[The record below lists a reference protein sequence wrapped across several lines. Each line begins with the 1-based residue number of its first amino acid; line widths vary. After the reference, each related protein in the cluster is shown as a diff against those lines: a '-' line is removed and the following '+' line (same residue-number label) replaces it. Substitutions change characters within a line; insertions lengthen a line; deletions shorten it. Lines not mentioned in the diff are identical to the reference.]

1 MEERLQK
8 IISRAGVASRR
19 HAEEMMA
26 SGLVT
31 VNGKTVTE
39 LGTKADLSRDHIKVA
54 GRLIRTEPGLVYIAV
69 NKPPEVVATMSDPEG
84 RRSLRELLYGVKE
97 RVFPAGRM
105 EYHASGLILLTN
117 DGELTNRIIQ
127 AHKLRQ
133 VWLIKLKNLLTFE
146 QIESLGRATGA
157 RISRLKGKNSPW
169 YEIVLS
175 EGRRDALRDKLT
187 QMGNHF
193 EKMRRT
199 AVGTVELGSIPLGG
213 HRELS
218 DAEVATLK
226 RAIEGDYP
234 VSPKPAKQ
242 RLRHRAKTAQRK
254 KK

>member
-54 GRLIRTEPGLVYIAV
+54 GRLIRKEPEMVYIAV

-117 DGELTNRIIQ
+117 DGDLTNRILR
-127 AHKLRQ
+127 AHNLRQ

-146 QIESLGRATGA
+146 QIETLGRITGS
-157 RISRLKGKNSPW
+157 RISRLKGKNTPW
-169 YEIVLS
+169 YQIELA
-175 EGRRDALRDKLT
+175 EGRRDALRNKLA
-187 QMGNHF
+187 QIGNPF
-193 EKMRRT
+193 EKMRRI
-199 AVGTVELGSIPLGG
+199 AVGNVELGNIPIGG
-213 HRELS
+213 HRALS
-218 DAEVATLK
+218 EQEIAALNRILSGEKPQPVKSSSHRPK
-226 RAIEGDYP
+226 RREKL
-234 VSPKPAKQ
+234 SP
-242 RLRHRAKTAQRK
+242 RK